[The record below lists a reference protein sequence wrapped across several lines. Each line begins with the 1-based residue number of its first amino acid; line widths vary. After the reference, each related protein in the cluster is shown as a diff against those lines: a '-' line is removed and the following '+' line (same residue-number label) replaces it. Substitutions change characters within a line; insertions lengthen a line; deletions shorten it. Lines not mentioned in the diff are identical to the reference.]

1 MGHGD
6 VGRHPEGARML
17 EKANRRAGQF
27 ATHLAPGFPY
37 NLPNVPTSP
46 TLCGSV
52 QARMGASDDPHDCT
66 VSVAVPLQISTD
78 IAPQIQSYWQLLSP
92 LVVPWDL
99 SSWRHFR
106 AHRRDPPT
114 PLSPRPHKNNHH

>member
-52 QARMGASDDPHDCT
+52 QVRMGASDDPHDCT

-78 IAPQIQSYWQLLSP
+78 KIGRASCRERVCQYVMISVGAVSLKNKKTKRATNS
-92 LVVPWDL
+92 VP
-99 SSWRHFR
+99 
-106 AHRRDPPT
+106 
-114 PLSPRPHKNNHH
+114 K